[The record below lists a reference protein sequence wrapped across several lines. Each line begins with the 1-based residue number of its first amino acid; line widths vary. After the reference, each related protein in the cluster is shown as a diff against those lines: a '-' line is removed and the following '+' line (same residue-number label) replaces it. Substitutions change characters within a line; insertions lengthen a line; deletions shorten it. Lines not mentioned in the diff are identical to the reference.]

1 MKRFKKNTLIKKGER
16 NVKEYFQLMVLLS
29 SMYIKKLRKKV
40 SPKQNEKVLKQTIL
54 CIVSQYA
61 LF

>member
-1 MKRFKKNTLIKKGER
+1 M
-16 NVKEYFQLMVLLS
+16 MVLLS

-54 CIVSQYA
+54 CTVSQNA
-61 LF
+61 LFYLN